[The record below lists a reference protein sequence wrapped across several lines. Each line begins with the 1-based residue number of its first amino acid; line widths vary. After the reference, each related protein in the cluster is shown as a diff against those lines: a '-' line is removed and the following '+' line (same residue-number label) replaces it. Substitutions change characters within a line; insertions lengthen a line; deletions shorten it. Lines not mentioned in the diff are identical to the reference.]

1 MVIYIATWL
10 DNEIHTKEI
19 SKPKNEKEL
28 MALKAELDKAHHAWD
43 VTLQGLK
50 KKLETKKVLAL
61 GTSVTIPNVA
71 ELEDYMQE
79 FYTEGKE
86 YKIVGCFDG
95 VYEVSDNSD
104 EGCWFMTGEADFEVV
119 VDETV

>member
-1 MVIYIATWL
+1 MTIYIATWL
-10 DNEIHTKEI
+10 DNEIYTKEI

-28 MALKAELDKAHHAWD
+28 MALEAKLDKKYHAWN

-61 GTSVTIPNVA
+61 GTSVTIPNVG

-79 FYTEGKE
+79 FYTEGRE

-95 VYEVSDNSD
+95 VYEVSDDSD
-104 EGCWFMTGEADFEVV
+104 EGCWFMTERNDFEVV
-119 VDETV
+119 RDEKM